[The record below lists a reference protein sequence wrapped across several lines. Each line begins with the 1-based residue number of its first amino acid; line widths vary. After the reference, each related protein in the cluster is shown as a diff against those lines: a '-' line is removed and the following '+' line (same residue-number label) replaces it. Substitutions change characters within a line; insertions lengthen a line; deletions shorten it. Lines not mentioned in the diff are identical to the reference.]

1 MLRRARH
8 GHRGR
13 PECGDLQLQPLVEL
27 RPYGPEL
34 DAGLRQR
41 GSPAGLEPGAADAGS
56 GRPLALDA
64 PGADAEAD
72 SDAEADANSHAVQL
86 GVAIAQP
93 DAVRPTVAVAI
104 TDLLAGAGAES
115 VGQPEPE
122 CHAVTYTVG
131 ERVTVTQP
139 VTQRVTV
146 AKPEPVAALLGPDR
160 PARVNGCWTPP
171 TG

>member
-72 SDAEADANSHAVQL
+72 SEADSDANPDAVQF

-93 DAVRPTVAVAI
+93 DAVSHAI
-104 TDLLAGAGAES
+104 ADADLLGLAGAES